1 MSLPLKIDI
10 FRVGHTRQRERLA
23 QRDKGYT
30 SVEFPALC
38 ALIIHP
44 QDGPILY
51 DTGYETRL
59 LEATKTYPLKF
70 YRDILPVYI
79 TEQER
84 LTIQLKERGLFPKD
98 IRNVVVSHF
107 HADHIGGLKDFSAAR
122 VICLQKDCE
131 PISGLAAK
139 PWRSLFAG
147 YVPDLLPETFN
158 ERSLFT
164 ESLTMRSLPT
174 SMRPF
179 ETGYDLL
186 GDGSALGIPLPGHT
200 PGQLGL
206 FLPETDKGP
215 VFLVADACWSL
226 PACKKGVLPSS
237 LALCTAFD
245 KRLYKET
252 FFRIKEL
259 ANREPKIRIIPAH
272 CMDTWKAWHV

>member
-1 MSLPLKIDI
+1 MSVPLKIDLL
-10 FRVGHTRQRERLA
+10 RVGHTRQREKLA
-23 QRDKGYT
+23 RRDKRYV

-38 ALIIHP
+38 ALITHP
-44 QDGPILY
+44 HVGPILY
-51 DTGYETRL
+51 DTGYETRFI
-59 LEATKTYPLKF
+59 EATKTYPLKL

-84 LTIQLKERGLFPKD
+84 LTFQLKERGLFPED
-98 IRNVVVSHF
+98 IQNVIVSHF
-107 HADHIGGLKDFSAAR
+107 HADHISGLKDFSAAR
-122 VICLQKDCE
+122 FICLQKDYE
-131 PISGLAAK
+131 SISRLTAK

-164 ESLTMRSLPT
+164 ESLTMHSLPT

-186 GDGSALGIPLPGHT
+186 GDGSALGIHLPGHT

-226 PACKKGVLPSS
+226 PACKEGVLPSN
-237 LALCTAFD
+237 LALCTTFE
-245 KRLYKET
+245 KKLYKET
-252 FFRIKEL
+252 FFHLSEL
-259 ANREPKIRIIPAH
+259 ANREPEIRIIPSH
-272 CMDTWKAWHV
+272 CTDTWKAWHA